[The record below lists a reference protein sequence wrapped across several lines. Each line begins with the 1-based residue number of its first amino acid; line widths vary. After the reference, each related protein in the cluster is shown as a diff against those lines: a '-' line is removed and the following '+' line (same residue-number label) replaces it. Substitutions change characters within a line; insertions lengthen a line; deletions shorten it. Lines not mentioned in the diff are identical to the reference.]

1 MMTDLP
7 SATIARGR
15 FALPRTM
22 LMWVL
27 VSIAVLGF
35 TASPAKAQSEPAYYG
50 FEPDITTNYIRDTEN
65 FRMGYIRVAVEVM
78 VPSTQQLSTVEYHAP
93 LLTDAFIRIFS
104 QASEQQIKSL
114 TGRDD
119 LRMQCLEEAQRLL
132 RRETGEPVVIDVIF
146 TKYIYH

>member
-1 MMTDLP
+1 MTEWQ
-7 SATIARGR
+7 SSTARRGTLAR
-15 FALPRTM
+15 SRTM
-22 LMWVL
+22 LAWLL
-27 VSIAVLGF
+27 VGIAAAIFNSGI
-35 TASPAKAQSEPAYYG
+35 AQAQGEPAYYG

-132 RRETGEPVVIDVIF
+132 RRETGEPVVVDVIF

>member
-1 MMTDLP
+1 MTDLQP
-7 SATIARGR
+7 STAGRGLF
-15 FALPRTM
+15 FAPRA
-22 LMWVL
+22 LLAWVL
-27 VSIAVLGF
+27 VCITVFAF
-35 TASPAKAQSEPAYYG
+35 TASPAKAQGEPAYYG